1 MNFARYPFSFWVV
14 FIVADLGFI
23 FTLLLALSY
32 VTNLGIIQEP
42 VRLLLGSPIYYLE
55 FALFLSIEVTAIVAL
70 THAYDVYRVHMITGT
85 LSVLGILLSGTY
97 SAFEMNTLM
106 KEGIGAYTL
115 LAPTSVYSLILFMLS
130 FLASALSLSSRP
142 E

>member
-23 FTLLLALSY
+23 FTLLLALSHI
-32 VTNLGIIQEP
+32 TDLGIIEEP
-42 VRLLLGSPIYYLE
+42 VRLFLGLPIYYLE
-55 FALFLSIEVTAIVAL
+55 FALFLGIEIAAIVAL

-85 LSVLGILLSGTY
+85 LSVLGILLSGAF
-97 SAFEMNTLM
+97 SALEMTTLM

-115 LAPTSVYSLILFMLS
+115 LAPTSVYSLILFMIS